1 MPSRRFA
8 KLLEPPMPFAR
19 ISLLV
24 GKPPAYLAAISDS
37 LHAAMVETF
46 DVPAKDR
53 FHVIHQHQSGEL
65 LFDRDFLGGPRSDD
79 YVLFHITIG
88 KPRSRAVKE
97 RFYRRLVERLAD
109 APGLRP
115 EDVMVVLTANEMGLA
130 DWSFAGG
137 VSANPEGVAA

>member
-1 MPSRRFA
+1 
-8 KLLEPPMPFAR
+8 MPFAR
-19 ISLLV
+19 ISLHA

-37 LHAAMVETF
+37 LHAAMVDCF

-53 FHVIHQHQSGEL
+53 FHLIHQHQPGEL
-65 LFDRDFLGGPRSDD
+65 VIDRDYLGGPRSGD
-79 YVLFHITIG
+79 YVLLHITIG

-97 RFYRRLVERLAD
+97 RFFHRLAERLAE

-115 EDVMVVLTANEMGLA
+115 QDVMVVLGLTSGHME

-137 VSANPEGVAA
+137 VSAASLAAEPAREGAAP